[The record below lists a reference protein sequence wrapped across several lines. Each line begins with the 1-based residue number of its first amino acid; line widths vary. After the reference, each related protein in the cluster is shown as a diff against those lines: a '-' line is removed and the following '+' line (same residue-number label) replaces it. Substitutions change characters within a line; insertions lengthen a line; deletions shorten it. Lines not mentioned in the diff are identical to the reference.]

1 MKINYK
7 SDFDFILSIT
17 DAEGKE
23 VGWPDYDWRAW
34 FFTDIA
40 ANAYEAS
47 CIGGKCTNCFND
59 NRRIHV
65 VFNGHHMSPGV
76 LNVRFDSELPNAIYP
91 DGFQHISDPIKL
103 DVELVR
109 GQGDKPT
116 QMDVDMMLPY
126 IKGEPFRYEDFTPEQ
141 LEALKGPKGD
151 QGEQGE
157 RGVKGDPGPQGEK
170 GDIGP
175 TGEQGPQGPVG
186 DKGDKGPKGDSGPK
200 GEIGEIGPKGDP
212 GPEGPRGD
220 KGEQGEQG
228 PQGEPGATGPQGER
242 GPQGPKGDPLT
253 YADLTDD
260 QKSELMALVAES
272 KEDAFTLSEDF
283 SMSETRKL
291 SLVDKAKR
299 EVFIDAWNEVCRN
312 GSYGRF
318 NETTGFF
325 ELNGL
330 TDISYQEALRIY
342 QAGREQGRNLNGI
355 YSSLKIRTNLPWETS
370 VYGCGAAFFN
380 ATHIEKIVF
389 KRYITITENYCFYIC
404 PKLITIDGEIRFQLN
419 DGFTQCPK
427 LVTVTAKMMKKGGI
441 LQMSFSPLLSL
452 ESLKYTVENSVSCSI
467 NVHPDVYAKLTDET
481 NTDWNAVLNAATEKS
496 ITFVT
501 PG

>member
-175 TGEQGPQGPVG
+175 TGEQVPQGPVG
-186 DKGDKGPKGDSGPK
+186 DKGDK
-200 GEIGEIGPKGDP
+200 
-212 GPEGPRGD
+212 
-220 KGEQGEQG
+220 
-228 PQGEPGATGPQGER
+228 
-242 GPQGPKGDPLT
+242 GPKGDPLT

-342 QAGREQGRNLNGI
+342 QAGREQGRNPNGI
-355 YSSLKIRTNLPWETS
+355 YNSLKIRTNLPWETPVS
-370 VYGCGAAFFN
+370 GCGSAFFN

-419 DGFTQCPK
+419 DGFSQCPK

-441 LQMSFSPLLSL
+441 LGMSSSPLLSL

>member
-186 DKGDKGPKGDSGPK
+186 DKGDKGPKGD
-200 GEIGEIGPKGDP
+200 
-212 GPEGPRGD
+212 
-220 KGEQGEQG
+220 
-228 PQGEPGATGPQGER
+228 
-242 GPQGPKGDPLT
+242 PLT

-342 QAGREQGRNLNGI
+342 QAGREQGRNPYGI
-355 YSSLKIRTNLPWETS
+355 YSSLKIRTNLPWETPVS
-370 VYGCGAAFFN
+370 GCGSAFFN

-389 KRYITITENYCFYIC
+389 KKYITITEIYCFYIC

-419 DGFTQCPK
+419 DGFSQCPK

-441 LQMSFSPLLSL
+441 LGMSSSPLLSL

>member
-186 DKGDKGPKGDSGPK
+186 DKGDKGPKGD
-200 GEIGEIGPKGDP
+200 
-212 GPEGPRGD
+212 
-220 KGEQGEQG
+220 
-228 PQGEPGATGPQGER
+228 
-242 GPQGPKGDPLT
+242 PLT

-312 GSYGRF
+312 GIYGRF

-342 QAGREQGRNLNGI
+342 QAGREQGRNPNGI
-355 YSSLKIRTNLPWETS
+355 YANLKIRTNLPWEVS
-370 VYGCGAAFFN
+370 VYGCGSAFYN
-380 ATHIEKIVF
+380 TTHIEKLVF
-389 KRYITITENYCFYIC
+389 KRYITVTETYCFFIC
-404 PKLITIDGEIRFQLN
+404 PKLITIDGEIRFRLN
-419 DGFTQCPK
+419 DGFSQCPK
-427 LVTVTAKMMKKGGI
+427 LVTVTAKMIKKGGI
-441 LQMSFSPLLSL
+441 LGMSSSPLLSL

>member
-186 DKGDKGPKGDSGPK
+186 DKGDKGPKGD
-200 GEIGEIGPKGDP
+200 
-212 GPEGPRGD
+212 
-220 KGEQGEQG
+220 
-228 PQGEPGATGPQGER
+228 
-242 GPQGPKGDPLT
+242 PLT

-342 QAGREQGRNLNGI
+342 QAGREQGRNPNGI
-355 YSSLKIRTNLPWETS
+355 YYNLKIRTNLPWETV
-370 VYGCGAAFFN
+370 VYGCGSAFFN

-389 KRYITITENYCFYIC
+389 KRYITITELYCFYIC

-419 DGFTQCPK
+419 DGFSQCPK

-441 LQMSFSPLLSL
+441 LEMSSSPLLSL